1 MQEPWAQSLGWED
14 PLEMGIA
21 TQSAFLPGEFQGQ
34 QNLLGYSTRG
44 SKEWDVIERLTLSLS
59 LYLSLL

>member
-14 PLEMGIA
+14 PLQMGIA

-34 QNLLGYSTRG
+34 RNLLGY

>member
-14 PLEMGIA
+14 ALQMGIA

-34 QNLLGYSTRG
+34 RNLLGYSTWG